1 MLLTLTRMSFSV
13 KGKNTSEIISKDAR
27 KSLLLYI
34 YQWLLTSFYGKC
46 RRKRTFSV
54 HSTNSAYHNKYRF
67 VKKIWILNSS
77 NRSNKIKEIIYM
89 KTTQFVFQC
98 R

>member
-1 MLLTLTRMSFSV
+1 MLLTLSRMSFSE
-13 KGKNTSEIISKDAR
+13 KGKNTSEINSKDAR

-54 HSTNSAYHNKYRF
+54 HFTNSAYHNVYRF
-67 VKKIWILNSS
+67 VKKIWI
-77 NRSNKIKEIIYM
+77 
-89 KTTQFVFQC
+89 
-98 R
+98 